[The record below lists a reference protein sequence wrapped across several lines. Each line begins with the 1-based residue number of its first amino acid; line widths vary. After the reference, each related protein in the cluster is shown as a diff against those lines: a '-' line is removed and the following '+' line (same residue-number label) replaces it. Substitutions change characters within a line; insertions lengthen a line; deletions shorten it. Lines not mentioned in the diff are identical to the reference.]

1 MENKLKKKYLLISFV
16 ALLLGLMISSQYKL
30 IDKNYLGGMIPTR
43 KLSKMKSE
51 LEDLHAEKDLLTEK
65 VNELQEKLD
74 KLILEEVDDDLAIST
89 LNQDLNNFKML
100 AGFTNL
106 QGEGV
111 AVYLDNSP
119 SENEVKESDIAQD
132 YNLIL
137 FLVNELNA
145 AGSEA
150 ISINDQRYISRSEI
164 RGIDDHILV
173 NGVSLKPPYIIKAIG
188 NKDVLATALE
198 QRFGIIDII
207 RKRGYFCEI
216 NKLNDLR
223 IMGSNKVFDW
233 KYAKPVEEKGL

>member
-1 MENKLKKKYLLISFV
+1 MEMKLKKKYLLISFV
-16 ALLLGLMISSQYKL
+16 ALLLGLMIASQYKL
-30 IDKNYLGGMIPTR
+30 IDKNYLNGMIPTR

-51 LEDLHAEKDLLTEK
+51 LEDLHNQKELLTKK

-89 LNQDLNNFKML
+89 LNEDLNNFKML

-119 SENEVKESDIAQD
+119 SEDEVKETDIAQD

-150 ISINDQRYISRSEI
+150 ISINDQRYISGSEI

-223 IMGSNKVFDW
+223 IMGSNKIIDW
-233 KYAKPVEEKGL
+233 KYAKPVEEKEL